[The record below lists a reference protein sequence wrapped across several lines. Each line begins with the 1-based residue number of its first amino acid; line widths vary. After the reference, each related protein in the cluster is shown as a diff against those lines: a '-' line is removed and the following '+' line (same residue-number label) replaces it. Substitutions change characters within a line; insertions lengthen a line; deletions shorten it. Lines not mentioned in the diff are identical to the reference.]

1 MDNVVFFIDRK
12 EVQKTILNIIANER
26 NRGTS
31 FYNFWEVTE
40 EQREKA
46 DQFITSFALG
56 SLPKQDAINFKSWCK
71 RHNILFSTH
80 SPIFS
85 NRRYLK
91 EDLEIFYSY
100 NDLLGAGKIA
110 YPLIYDYIRQGNKR
124 ACKIYDILQLG
135 YDVYTYK
142 EAKSHFKI
150 DPKKVDDT
158 YIGYAP
164 NNKTSQECFLFN
176 EELEEE
182 KLLYA
187 FNIFIKHKKVRLT
200 NIVKIYKDFT
210 KKQYL

>member
-1 MDNVVFFIDRK
+1 MQFFLLIEK
-12 EVQKTILNIIANER
+12 KYKNNIKYNCKREEQRHI
-26 NRGTS
+26 

-56 SLPKQDAINFKSWCK
+56 SLPKKDAINFKSWCK